1 AKNTEFDAAMSNVR
15 AATMATAEEQRALG
29 EAALD
34 AGADTAYSASEAAAA
49 QEELAKAGLSVS
61 SVIGGSLNGAL
72 ALAAAGQ
79 LQVARSA
86 EI

>member
-1 AKNTEFDAAMSNVR
+1 
-15 AATMATAEEQRALG
+15 G

-49 QEELAKAGLSVS
+49 QEELAKAGQSVS
-61 SVIGGSLNGAL
+61 QIIGGSLNGAL

-86 EI
+86 EIMATTLTQFRIPAEQAAHVSD